1 MLSSLI
7 SRAKALIADEN
18 AADIVERLR
27 FGEALLAFSWMFA
40 SSAAGVTALNNAGIM
55 HLIIPAIRDCGAR
68 KGRFLSLA
76 VKTLEVLMNYSGD
89 MHQVFRDQDGV
100 NVLVARASAEMQGM
114 LEDGGGMDT
123 DDAGGGTGG
132 AGGKDDFERCRL
144 LGNPQPQSLNPKPEI
159 RNPKP

>member
-40 SSAAGVTALNNAGIM
+40 SSAAGVTALNNSGIM

-76 VKTLEVLMNYSGD
+76 VKTL
-89 MHQVFRDQDGV
+89 
-100 NVLVARASAEMQGM
+100 
-114 LEDGGGMDT
+114 T
-123 DDAGGGTGG
+123 
-132 AGGKDDFERCRL
+132 
-144 LGNPQPQSLNPKPEI
+144 PQPSTLYPLPSTLYPNPKPSTL
-159 RNPKP
+159 NPAS